1 MHYQEKNNKYKC
13 GFRMFLIISTQLTV
27 SLFFVLLL
35 FKLDPYTLFSIT
47 PQLKSSGSSIAKILS
62 NLILNFAQADLQY
75 ASDGAL
81 IKLSSNSAMDNLP
94 ESSGRSGFTN
104 LATGHNPGSETGTA
118 GPVNPGLDI
127 ASENYPNFQD
137 PRYPGSPHKWLSAT
151 QYDAKARY
159 HSYFIR
165 VKFVRLDYLERERIG
180 LMHNLQNAWSP
191 LEHNMYAD

>member
-1 MHYQEKNNKYKC
+1 MKILLTLIIIIGINWMWLAMHYQEKNNKYKC

-47 PQLKSSGSSIAKILS
+47 LQLKSSGSSIAKILS

-104 LATGHNPGSETGTA
+104 LATQHNPGSEAGTTGPVSAPSGGATGYNPGSETGTT

-137 PRYPGSPHKWLSAT
+137 PRYPGSPHKW
-151 QYDAKARY
+151 
-159 HSYFIR
+159 
-165 VKFVRLDYLERERIG
+165 
-180 LMHNLQNAWSP
+180 
-191 LEHNMYAD
+191 